1 MMARNEVLIFTLF
14 IDQQMKLMRE
24 QESMAIMDISQLL
37 FQIIQI
43 IMAQYLWEYH

>member
-1 MMARNEVLIFTLF
+1 MARNEVLIFTLF

>member
-1 MMARNEVLIFTLF
+1 
-14 IDQQMKLMRE
+14 MKLMRE